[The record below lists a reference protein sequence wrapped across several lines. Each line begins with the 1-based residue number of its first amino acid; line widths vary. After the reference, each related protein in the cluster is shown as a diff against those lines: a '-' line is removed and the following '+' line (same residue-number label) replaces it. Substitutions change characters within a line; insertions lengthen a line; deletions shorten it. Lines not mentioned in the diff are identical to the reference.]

1 MNYGTMRIAIISQ
14 GNSTESQLDQRFGHC
29 KYFVI
34 YDTQTKAMEI
44 IPNPYSEAEE
54 QAGILAVKLLSS
66 KKAVR
71 IISGEFGIKVKPL
84 LDSLKIQMI
93 MLKNSEKSIQS
104 IIEMLN
110 NTVKEF

>member
-1 MNYGTMRIAIISQ
+1 MRIAITSQ
-14 GNSTESQLDQRFGHC
+14 GNSLESILDQRFGHC

-34 YDTQTKAMEI
+34 VDMQTGAIEI

-54 QAGILAVKLLSS
+54 QAGTLAVKLLSS
-66 KKAVR
+66 KNVNK

-93 MLKNSEKSIQS
+93 MYKKPNIPIGKV
-104 IIEMLN
+104 IEMLN
-110 NTVKEF
+110 HNN

>member
-1 MNYGTMRIAIISQ
+1 MRIAITSK
-14 GNSTESQLDQRFGHC
+14 GNSLESMLDQRFGHC

-34 YDTQTKAMEI
+34 YDKQTGAIEI

-54 QAGILAVKLLSS
+54 QAGTLAVKLLSS
-66 KKAVR
+66 KNVDK
-71 IISGEFGIKVKPL
+71 IISGEFGMKVKPV

-93 MLKNSEKSIQS
+93 ILKDSDRTIQS

-110 NTVKEF
+110 NVKD